1 MIVATTIGNL
11 TSDPETKSIGI
22 GTVTNFTVAVNQK
35 VGGKESATFVGC
47 ALWGKRGEA
56 FAAHH
61 AKGDKAAVSGTLY
74 ADEYNG
80 KLYIKC
86 EVSDWT
92 FVKSSGGVANAR
104 DGARVVDSPLP
115 SRGPSG
121 SDFGGHDAVPAHAD
135 IPF

>member
-1 MIVATTIGNL
+1 MIVATLIGNL
-11 TSDPETKSIGI
+11 TRDPETKALGS

-35 VGGKESATFVGC
+35 AGGKESVTFVDC

-74 ADEYNG
+74 AELYND
-80 KLYIKC
+80 KTYIKC

-92 FVKSSGGVANAR
+92 FVKDKGGVANSR
-104 DGARVVDSPLP
+104 DGARVTDSPLP
-115 SRGPSG
+115 RRGPSG
-121 SDFGGHDAVPAHAD
+121 SDFGGLDAIQHAD